1 MKGDGARLF
10 AWTDNDPP
18 ARITIAAR
26 LQAEG
31 LPAYP
36 WSNGP
41 GDRYSAHSH
50 GYRKVIYVVH
60 GSITFGLPETGDRL
74 EMHAGDRLE
83 LDRGVI
89 HDAVVGPDGVE
100 CLEAHW

>member
-1 MKGDGARLF
+1 MEKGARLIPWPGDVSPTQGQIE
-10 AWTDNDPP
+10 A
-18 ARITIAAR
+18 
-26 LQAEG
+26 LLEAEG
-31 LPAYP
+31 LTAYP

-41 GDRYSAHSH
+41 GDRYPAHSH
-50 GYRKVIYVVH
+50 GYRKVIFVAD

-89 HDAVVGPDGVE
+89 HDAVVGPDGVH